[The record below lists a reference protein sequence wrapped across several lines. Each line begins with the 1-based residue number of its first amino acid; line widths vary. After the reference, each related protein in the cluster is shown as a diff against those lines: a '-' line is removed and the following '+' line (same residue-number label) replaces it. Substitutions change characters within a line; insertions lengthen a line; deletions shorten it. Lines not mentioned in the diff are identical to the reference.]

1 MISCYFFASLS
12 NVQQDYAKED
22 LHGQGE
28 PSFSL
33 DRALQAHTIHER
45 DFDGHRGIELSE
57 RPLMSNYD
65 KRAGKDSKG
74 LDTRDPVEIA
84 GGEDRYMDM
93 QHAMDPEA
101 HMTRT
106 SSLRR
111 AGEGLKKRLSMKKR
125 RDS

>member
-1 MISCYFFASLS
+1 MGFQTNY
-12 NVQQDYAKED
+12 NQDYAKED
-22 LHGQGE
+22 VHGQGE

-45 DFDGHRGIELSE
+45 DFDGHRGIELTE
-57 RPLMSNYD
+57 RP
-65 KRAGKDSKG
+65 GKDKKTV
-74 LDTRDPVEIA
+74 DTRDPVEIA
-84 GGEDRYMDM
+84 GGESRYMDM
-93 QHAMDPEA
+93 QHDMDPEA

-125 RDS
+125 HDS